1 MSEKE
6 KLQESIEFF
15 DEFVN
20 AALCKEADKYPALE
34 VVRHYNIVKNEL
46 AKHLAAQES

>member
-1 MSEKE
+1 MSDKE

-20 AALCKEADKYPALE
+20 AALCKETDKYPALD
-34 VVRHYNIVKNEL
+34 VVRHYNTVKNEL
-46 AKHLAAQES
+46 AKVVAAQE

>member
-15 DEFVN
+15 DDFVN
-20 AALCKEADKYPALE
+20 AVLCREADKYPALD
-34 VVRHYNIVKNEL
+34 VVKHYNTVKNEL
-46 AKHLAAQES
+46 AKVVAAQES